1 MERINFDYSLK
12 NIPIPSNQS
21 YLKTMIEKV
30 EAFIKRIRWK
40 AYFFESYNNES
51 SQNDQD
57 SSSTNFGFKSQA
69 TPPQNKHLNAFENDL
84 YEMVRSIE
92 FRHASNVFQKQ
103 LATDIKKINET
114 KSLIISADKTTNKYN
129 MSVDDYNKLLTENI
143 SSAYRKSNE
152 EVVQS
157 INDEAKSIAKNL
169 KIDDRVQQFSRRNSY
184 ITIKDHKE
192 NFPNTIKCRLIN
204 PAKSEIGI
212 VSKHYLENINKNIRL
227 KSQVNQWRNTSSV
240 ISWFKNIPSKEQSK
254 FIKFDIVD
262 FYPSITEELL
272 LKSLDYAKSIDAI
285 DDNVIKV
292 IMHSRRSLLFD
303 KDTVWV
309 KKQNSNF
316 DVTMGSYDGAELC
329 ELTGLYILHILGNE
343 LGKEN
348 LGLYRDD
355 GLGCFQNLSGP
366 ESERIKK
373 KICSIFQNCGLKITI
388 ETNLVVTDFLDVTF
402 NLKNGKYYPYRKPNN
417 EPLYIHHLS
426 NHPKNIIKEIPKMIE
441 KRISEI
447 SCDKDEFDKAK
458 HDYNKALE
466 KSGFKEKIEFQEQP
480 QNRSRRQRKIIWFN
494 PPYSSNVKSNIG
506 KIFMKLIRKHF
517 PKEHKFHKIFNKN
530 TIKLS
535 YSCMPN
541 MESIITKHNNK
552 ILNKKT
558 ESHERSCNCRDKAN
572 CPMNG
577 NCLKKCL
584 VYKAQVSSIVET
596 KYYLGTAEDT
606 FKTRYNNHKKSFKHR
621 MYEKETE
628 LSKYIW
634 SLKDKNIN
642 FTIKWNVE
650 ARAIPYTCGSKRC
663 DLCLTEKLLIAKAD
677 PKTLLNKRS
686 EIISKCRHR
695 NKFTLKRFR

>member
-1 MERINFDYSLK
+1 
-12 NIPIPSNQS
+12 
-21 YLKTMIEKV
+21 
-30 EAFIKRIRWK
+30 
-40 AYFFESYNNES
+40 
-51 SQNDQD
+51 
-57 SSSTNFGFKSQA
+57 
-69 TPPQNKHLNAFENDL
+69 
-84 YEMVRSIE
+84 MVRSIE
-92 FRHASNVFQKQ
+92 FRHSSYEFQTQ

-114 KSLIISADKTTNKYN
+114 TSLIISADKTTNKYN

-143 SSAYRKSNE
+143 TSAYRKSDE
-152 EVVQS
+152 EVVNS
-157 INDEAKSIAKNL
+157 INNEAKSIAKNL

-212 VSKHYLENINKNIRL
+212 ISKHYLETINKNIRL
-227 KSQVNQWRNTSSV
+227 KSQANQWRNTSSV
-240 ISWFKNIPSKEQSK
+240 ISWFKNIPSKEHSK

-272 LKSLDYAKSIDAI
+272 MKSINYAKSIDTI
-285 DDNVIKV
+285 DDNVVKV

-329 ELTGLYILHILGNE
+329 ELTGLYILHLLGNE

-355 GLGCFQNLSGP
+355 GLACFKKSSGP
-366 ESERIKK
+366 ESKRIKK

-388 ETNLVVTDFLDVTF
+388 ETNLVITDFLDVTF

-417 EPLYIHHLS
+417 EALYIHHLS
-426 NHPKNIIKEIPKMIE
+426 NHPKNIIKEVPKMIE
-441 KRISEI
+441 KRVSEI
-447 SCDKDEFDKAK
+447 SCDKEEFDKAK

-466 KSGFKEKIEFQEQP
+466 KSGFKEKIEFKEQP
-480 QNRSRRQRKIIWFN
+480 ENRSRRRRKIIWFN

-517 PKEHKFHKIFNKN
+517 PKEHKFHKIFKKN

-552 ILNKKT
+552 ILNKKV
-558 ESHERSCNCRDKAN
+558 ESHERLCNCRDKPN
-572 CPMNG
+572 CPMDG

-584 VYKAQVSSIVET
+584 VYKAQVNSVRET

-606 FKTRYNNHKKSFKHR
+606 FKTRHNNHKKSFKHR
-621 MYEKETE
+621 KYGKETE

-634 SLKDKNIN
+634 KLKDKTLNSPLNGMLKLWPSHIL
-642 FTIKWNVE
+642 VE
-650 ARAIPYTCGSKRC
+650 VSVAI
-663 DLCLTEKLLIAKAD
+663 
-677 PKTLLNKRS
+677 
-686 EIISKCRHR
+686 
-695 NKFTLKRFR
+695 FV